1 MKNKA
6 VFLDR
11 DGTINIDKVY
21 LYKPEEFEFIDGAV
35 EGLKILYDL
44 GYILIVV
51 TNQSGIARG
60 YYTEEECEKLN
71 NFMNDELKKYGV
83 EIKKSYYC
91 PHHPEKG
98 IGKYKKDCFC
108 RKPNPGMILE
118 GIEEFNIDVE
128 NSYIV
133 GDKLSDAEA
142 GMKAGVKGV
151 VVQTGLEPVESIEN
165 KDILLYK
172 SLYEFAKDLMTKT
185 KNQVKK

>member
-1 MKNKA
+1 
-6 VFLDR
+6 
-11 DGTINIDKVY
+11 
-21 LYKPEEFEFIDGAV
+21 
-35 EGLKILYDL
+35 
-44 GYILIVV
+44 
-51 TNQSGIARG
+51 
-60 YYTEEECEKLN
+60 
-71 NFMNDELKKYGV
+71 
-83 EIKKSYYC
+83 
-91 PHHPEKG
+91 
-98 IGKYKKDCFC
+98 
-108 RKPNPGMILE
+108 MILE
-118 GIEEFNIDVE
+118 GIEEFNIDAE